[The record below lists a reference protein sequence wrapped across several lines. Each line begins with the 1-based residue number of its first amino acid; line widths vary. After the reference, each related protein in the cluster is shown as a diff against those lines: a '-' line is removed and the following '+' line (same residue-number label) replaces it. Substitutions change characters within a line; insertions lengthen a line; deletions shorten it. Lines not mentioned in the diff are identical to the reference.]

1 MPSKKSAEPEAPWH
15 VVKTSS
21 IHNQGVFAAR
31 DIPEGTRIIDY
42 RGHKISKAES
52 TRRGNAQ
59 IEESGRTGEGA
70 VYLFVLNKKQ
80 DIDGNVPWNDAR
92 LINHTCNPNCEAQII
107 RGTIWIIATK
117 NIPAGTELGFNYGF
131 DLETWEDH
139 PCLCGSKNCIGWI
152 AGKEYWPELR
162 RILKKRQQVIDA
174 TAAELN
180 AEEAAAS
187 KPAKKSGRKSPSAG
201 KRPSS
206 KA

>member
-1 MPSKKSAEPEAPWH
+1 MPAEPEIPWH
-15 VVKTSS
+15 VVRQSS

-42 RGHKISKAES
+42 RGEKISKAES

-59 IEESGRTGEGA
+59 LEESGRTGEGA

-80 DIDGNVPWNDAR
+80 DIDGNFPYNDAR
-92 LINHTCNPNCEAQII
+92 LINHTCDPNCEARII
-107 RGTIWIIATK
+107 RGKIWIVATK
-117 NIPAGTELGFNYGF
+117 DIPEGRELGFNYGF

-152 AGKEYWPELR
+152 VGKEYWPRLR
-162 RILKKRQQVIDA
+162 RLLKKRQQVIDA
-174 TAAELN
+174 AAAELK
-180 AEEAAAS
+180 AAADAA
-187 KPAKKSGRKSPSAG
+187 PAKRPGRRK
-201 KRPSS
+201 